1 MVSRRLRRRRGFTI
15 IEVIIAVSMVVFG
28 VLALVGSGAMVSR
41 MLSRGSRATRA
52 AFYAQDHVERLRA
65 TPCQLLADGS
75 ANYGAGYALSWTVQS
90 LVSGT
95 YRPARVIARYTGVLG
110 STRADTMEVTI
121 LCVR

>member
-1 MVSRRLRRRRGFTI
+1 
-15 IEVIIAVSMVVFG
+15 
-28 VLALVGSGAMVSR
+28 
-41 MLSRGSRATRA
+41 
-52 AFYAQDHVERLRA
+52 VERLRA